1 MDTYEKIKMIGY
13 TPSLEEQ
20 VKINYIAE
28 VYHLTNTAVLKNLM
42 YNKTTLNEFYE
53 RAKKY
58 NAKSLSDEKDMN
70 GRVDDDM
77 VIM

>member
-1 MDTYEKIKMIGY
+1 MDTNEKIKMIGY

-58 NAKSLSDEKDMN
+58 NAKSQSDEKDMK

>member
-1 MDTYEKIKMIGY
+1 MDTNEKIKMIGY

-58 NAKSLSDEKDMN
+58 NSKSLSDEKDMN
-70 GRVDDDM
+70 GRVDEGM